1 MPEKLVFEHTLEG
14 LFIRGLAGQLT
25 PELRGR
31 LRTVGVDLDR
41 KLQPAYGFDTW
52 CSAVHVSARLLH
64 ADLPDEVALA
74 RLGERMVDGYR
85 ATLLGRALFG
95 VLQLMGPRRG
105 VSRAQQMFRSGNNYT
120 QTRMTD
126 LSPTSL
132 ELWMNEAGF
141 IRFFTQGAL
150 LAGLRATGAAEP
162 RVDVHDFTAED
173 VTYRVSWKDA
183 DAGTRLRTSTPGDG
197 ASRGPPR

>member
-14 LFIRGLAGQLT
+14 LFVRALAGRMT
-25 PELRGR
+25 PALRER

-41 KLQPAYGFDTW
+41 KLQPAYSFETW

-64 ADLPDEVALA
+64 ADLPTDVALA
-74 RLGERMVDGYR
+74 RLGESMVEGYR
-85 ATLLGRALFG
+85 TTVLGRALFS

-105 VSRAQQMFRSGNNYT
+105 VARAQQVFRSGNNYT

-126 LSPTSL
+126 LSPSSL

-141 IRFFTQGAL
+141 IRAFTQGAL

-162 RVDVHDFTAED
+162 RVEVYAFTEAD
-173 VTYRVSWKDA
+173 VTYRVSWTDPGPGA
-183 DAGTRLRTSTPGDG
+183 RLRPGTGDG
-197 ASRGPPR
+197 AP